1 MKFKLS
7 FHWPATQTGTPGRS
21 DVRNAAHRRADVC
34 HALGCVLAVAAAT
47 AASLLLNGC
56 STAKNTAGSRFYHK
70 VTAHFNTFYN
80 GSEAYK
86 EGCLAQETGNK
97 DDYTRMIPLF
107 TVSNKSTASQ
117 GKGNFETAVTK
128 CEKAIK
134 QHSIKKKPVFSEGHK
149 KTARDREFLA
159 RREYN
164 PFLKNAW
171 LLMGQAQFHKG
182 DFIEAAST
190 FNYVIRLYATQ
201 PEVSSMA
208 RAWLARCY
216 VELGWLYDA
225 EDVFNKLGRD
235 SMTTASLRERDA
247 TYADYLIRQKRF
259 EEAIPYVT
267 AMTKHEK
274 RKKQRAREFF
284 LLGQLYQSTGRNG
297 FAYKYLSKVIRTNPP
312 YELEFNAR
320 ILQTEVMAKGQ
331 GKSMIGK
338 LKHMARDQRNVDYQ
352 DRIYYA
358 LGNIFLAQRDTG
370 RAIGSY
376 EMGVKK
382 ATRTGIEK
390 GVLLLRL
397 GQVYWNMED
406 YIDAARCYSQA
417 TSIITKEYEEYE
429 ETKRRAD
436 ILAELEPPLSSVKL
450 QDSLQVLAKL
460 PEAER
465 NKAIDRVIEAL
476 KKKEKEEAKN
486 APDNQ
491 NQNGQTAGN
500 MGNRTNNNA
509 NKNTTA
515 NTTSKDG
522 TWYFYNPMI
531 VSQGKTEFQRRW
543 GNRANADNWRISN
556 KASLKGEATGEN
568 ASDSTST
575 GSMQNDSTG
584 MSEEEKAKADS
595 LANDP
600 HHREYYLKQIPMTED
615 QLKESNATLRDA
627 LYAAAVVEKDKL
639 ENLPLADK
647 TFKRLITN
655 FPDFDKK
662 ADLFYNMFLLK
673 YRMGNTDEADRYRQ
687 LLVDSF
693 PKNKYTILVNDPN
706 YELNARYGK
715 HIEDSIYAETYDKFM
730 AASYG
735 EVASHV
741 AYSEKYYPEGKN
753 RAKFIFLGAMSKLQ
767 TGDQKGFLKGMKELT
782 EKYPKEAV
790 SDLAGS
796 FVKGIESGR
805 TLLSGALDASNIW
818 SRHSLME
825 GDSTNAANDTLSI
838 ERNTAFEFVIA
849 YPQDS
854 VNENQ
859 LLYNLAH
866 YNFTSF
872 LVRNFDISVVKNNG
886 INRMEVKGFQNY
898 DESHAYAQQLFKDTL
913 MARMLRPLRIIIIS
927 ETNLKLL
934 GVSVSYDEYKTFYD
948 KHFAPL
954 VIPKDLIL
962 DNPTEVVTPPK
973 EETKPE
979 ENTDNTD
986 ENSDDSGGY
995 YDGY

>member
-1 MKFKLS
+1 MS
-7 FHWPATQTGTPGRS
+7 FHWPATKAGTPRRGGAG
-21 DVRNAAHRRADVC
+21 NAAHRHGHAC
-34 HALGCVLAVAAAT
+34 HVLGCALLAVSVALVGL
-47 AASLLLNGC
+47 SLNGC

-107 TVSNKSTASQ
+107 PVGNKATASQ

-134 QHSIKKKPVFSEGHK
+134 QHSIKKKPVFAEGHK
-149 KTARDREFLA
+149 KTPRDREFLA

-216 VELGWLYDA
+216 VEQGWLYDA

-235 SMTTASLRERDA
+235 SMTTASQRERDA
-247 TYADYLIRQKRF
+247 TYADYLIHQKRF
-259 EEAIPYVT
+259 EEAIPYVIGVS
-267 AMTKHEK
+267 KHEK
-274 RKKQRAREFF
+274 RKKQRAREYF

-338 LKHMARDQRNVDYQ
+338 LKHMAHDQRNVDYQ
-352 DRIYYA
+352 DQIFYA
-358 LGNIFLAQRDTG
+358 IGNIYLAQRDTG
-370 RAIGSY
+370 RAIGNY

-382 ATRTGIEK
+382 ATRSGIEK

-417 TSIITKEYEEYE
+417 TAIISKEYEEYE

-486 APDNQ
+486 APDNA
-491 NQNGQTAGN
+491 NQNGQTTGN
-500 MGNRTNNNA
+500 MNNRTNNNA
-509 NKNTTA
+509 NKNAAT
-515 NTTSKDG
+515 NTSTRDG
-522 TWYFYNPMI
+522 AWYFYNPMI
-531 VSQGKTEFQRRW
+531 VSQGKSEFQRRW
-543 GNRANADNWRISN
+543 GTRSNVDNWRISN
-556 KASLKGEATGEN
+556 KASLKGDATGEA
-568 ASDSTST
+568 ASDSTGT
-575 GSMQNDSTG
+575 GSAASDSTG
-584 MSEEEKAKADS
+584 MSDEEKALADS

-600 HHREYYLKQIPMTED
+600 HHREFYLKQIPMTAD
-615 QLKESNATLRDA
+615 QLKESNATLCEA
-627 LYAAAVVEKDKL
+627 LYTAAVVEKDKL
-639 ENLPLADK
+639 ENLPLADR

-662 ADLFYNMFLLK
+662 ADLFYNLFLLK
-673 YRMGNTDEADRYRQ
+673 YRMGDAGGADRYRQ

-693 PKNKYTILVNDPN
+693 PKHKYTLLVNDPN

-715 HIEDSIYAETYDKFM
+715 HIEDSIYADTYDNFM
-730 AASYG
+730 AAKYG
-735 EVASHV
+735 EVASRV
-741 AYSEKYYPEGKN
+741 AYSEKYYPEGLN
-753 RAKFIFLGAMSKLQ
+753 RAKFIFLGAMSQLQ

-782 EKYPKEAV
+782 EKYSKEGV
-790 SDLAGS
+790 GELAAS

-805 TLLSGALDASNIW
+805 TLLSGALDASGIW
-818 SRHSLME
+818 ARHSVME
-825 GDSTNAANDTLSI
+825 GDSTGTSKDTLSPDPDCP
-838 ERNTAFEFVIA
+838 FEFVIA

-872 LVRNFDISVVKNNG
+872 LVRNFDISVTKGGG
-886 INRMEVKGFQNY
+886 IARMEVKGFLSY
-898 DESHAYAQQLFKDTL
+898 DEAHAYAQQLFRDTL

-927 ETNLKLL
+927 EANLKLL

-962 DNPTEVVTPPK
+962 DNPTEVVTQPE
-973 EETKPE
+973 EETQPE
-979 ENTDNTD
+979 ENDDNST
-986 ENSDDSGGY
+986 EEKDDSGGY